1 MKSIMKNGKWIWHP
15 THNMCDGYVLFQDK
29 FTCPKKASLKISAD
43 GNYEAYVNGV
53 LAAFGQYTDF
63 PYHKVFD
70 EIDLA
75 PFVHAG
81 ENTLLIRVWH
91 IGEGGSMSY
100 YPDDAGLFYEVFESG
115 NMLAMSDENT
125 LCAIDPCYVSGRRH
139 LITSQLG
146 FSYRFDAR
154 GAEVAPDFIHAVPAP
169 DRPLYPRPIK
179 KLVIAKQ
186 LRGVLV
192 DKDKK
197 IYDLGCETAG
207 YLRLKMKAERGA
219 EVTIAYGEHLAD
231 GQVRQ
236 LVGGRDFSVSLIGN
250 GEWFSFSNFMRRLGC
265 RYLQVKCE
273 TLVEIDEI
281 GIDEAEYPLNVL
293 PFDAGSPRR
302 QKIYDTAVRTLRLCM
317 HEHYEDCPWREQG
330 LYALDSR
337 NQMLCGFYA
346 FGETDFP
353 RASLKLFALERR
365 DDGQIAICAPSGAR
379 LCIPFF
385 SLVYCVEMCEYA
397 EHTGDDTLLK
407 EEYARVRDALDTFLC
422 HEREDGLVV
431 NYYGD
436 ADYWNFYEWSPDLEG
451 SCLAPD
457 TRRVELALN
466 AYLSFALRRAAKA
479 VSKLGFADDAIRYEN
494 AAKALNKA
502 INKRFY
508 RLEEGLYINHDGGLY
523 SEVGNA
529 FAILCGAA
537 QGDTAKNIC
546 TRIAEGTIPTKA
558 TLSMLC
564 YIFDALLLTDEQ
576 YADYILK
583 KIETD
588 FGYMLDRG
596 ATSFWETIKGESD
609 FENAGSLCHGW
620 SALPVYYYHRLLK

>member
-1 MKSIMKNGKWIWHP
+1 MKNIKKNGKWIWHP
-15 THNMCDGYVLFQDK
+15 THNMSDGYALFRDEFSCSK
-29 FTCPKKASLKISAD
+29 SASLKISVD
-43 GNYEAYVNGV
+43 GNYEAYVNGA

-70 EIDLA
+70 EIDLT
-75 PFVHAG
+75 PFVRAG
-81 ENTLLIRVWH
+81 ENALLIRVWH

-100 YPDDAGLFYEVFESG
+100 YPDDAGLFYEVSEEG
-115 NMLAMSDENT
+115 TMLAVSDEST
-125 LCAIDPCYVSGRRH
+125 LCAIDPCYVSGRKH
-139 LITSQLG
+139 LITNQLG
-146 FSYRFDAR
+146 FTYRFDAR
-154 GAEVAPDFIHAVPAP
+154 GAEGEPEYIPAVPAP
-169 DRPLYPRPIK
+169 ERPLYPRPIK
-179 KLVIAKQ
+179 KLVIAKR
-186 LRGVLV
+186 LKGVLINEE
-192 DKDKK
+192 KR

-207 YLRLKMKAERGA
+207 YLRLKMRAERGA
-219 EVTIAYGEHLAD
+219 EVTVAYGEHLAD

-236 LVGGRDFSVSLIGN
+236 LVGGRDFSVSFIGN
-250 GEWFSFSNFMRRLGC
+250 GKRVEFSNYMRRLGC
-265 RYLQVKCE
+265 RYLQVKCSAP
-273 TLVEIDEI
+273 VEIDEI
-281 GIDEAEYPLNVL
+281 AIDEAEYPLREI
-293 PFDAGSPRR
+293 PFDAGDPLC

-317 HEHYEDCPWREQG
+317 HEHYEDCPWREQA

-346 FGETDFP
+346 FGETVFP
-353 RASLKLFALERR
+353 RASLKLFALEKR
-365 DDGQIAICAPSGAR
+365 DDGQISICAPSGAR

-397 EHTGDDTLLK
+397 EYTGDHTLLE
-407 EEYARVRDALDTFLC
+407 EEYARVREVLDTFL
-422 HEREDGLVV
+422 HREQEDGLIVS
-431 NYYGD
+431 YYGD

-451 SCLAPD
+451 TCLAPD

-466 AYLSFALRRAAKA
+466 AYLSFALGRVAKA
-479 VSKLGFADDAIRYEN
+479 VKKLGFTDDAARYEN
-494 AAKALNKA
+494 AAKVLNEA

-508 RLEEGLYINHDGGLY
+508 RSEERLYINHDGGLY

-546 TRIAEGTIPTKA
+546 TRIVEGTVSTKA

-564 YIFDALLLTDEQ
+564 YIYDALLLTDAK

-588 FGYMLDRG
+588 FGYMLDQG